1 MQPAENASNER
12 HNEFWNSA
20 CNFYENKSN
29 QILLLKLQDDFR
41 ININRLLFSCWFS
54 QWFKNVF
61 DRMMIINEPEMF
73 AELEL
78 AVAQLRKTR
87 RNFEVKWKKPII
99 GNYNMARYH
108 LLEGELA
115 LEKESQSLLVS
126 YYCVGKNED
135 TSSLDEISLDF
146 LIIENIERLCLG
158 TTASKLISQELRNEF
173 QQLSLNWIAFDH

>member
-1 MQPAENASNER
+1 MQPAENASNEIYIK
-12 HNEFWNSA
+12 FWNSA
-20 CNFYENKSN
+20 CNFYEKNTS
-29 QILLLKLQDDFR
+29 QILLLKLQNSFG
-41 ININRLLFSCWFS
+41 ISVNRLLFCCWFS
-54 QWFKNVF
+54 QCFKKVF
-61 DRMMIINEPEMF
+61 DRAMIFNEPEIF
-73 AELEL
+73 AELES

-87 RNFEVKWKKPII
+87 QNFEAKWKKPII

-146 LIIENIERLCLG
+146 LITENIERLCLG